1 MIVGDIQKNK
11 AARLQYINNMRDK
24 FGFEDKEI
32 VGELRA
38 ELSVLDAKNASI
50 ISAVS
55 IMFVGFTIVIDN
67 PSQEL
72 KDTGLIPVIIV
83 GMLGALLLLGQQILR
98 IARVRWSRYELGLG
112 ADEYFEELLIARNQR
127 TRALR
132 RTSIYINF
140 LGLLLVVLLVAA
152 YIDSIEFEGVS
163 GALAD
168 FSKQVIGFFGG

>member
-1 MIVGDIQKNK
+1 MGDLQKNK
-11 AARLQYINNMRDK
+11 AERLQYIRNMRDK

-32 VGELRA
+32 VGELRE

-50 ISAVS
+50 MSAAS
-55 IMFVGFTIVIDN
+55 IMFVGLTIVIDN

-72 KDTGLIPVIIV
+72 KNSGLIPIIIV
-83 GMLGALLLLGQQILR
+83 GMLGALLLLGRQILR
-98 IARVRWSRYELGLG
+98 IARVRWSRYELGRA

-132 RTSIYINF
+132 RTSLYMNF

-152 YIDSIEFEGVS
+152 YVNAINVNGVL
-163 GALAD
+163 GALAN
-168 FSKQVIGFFGG
+168 FVKQVIGFFGG